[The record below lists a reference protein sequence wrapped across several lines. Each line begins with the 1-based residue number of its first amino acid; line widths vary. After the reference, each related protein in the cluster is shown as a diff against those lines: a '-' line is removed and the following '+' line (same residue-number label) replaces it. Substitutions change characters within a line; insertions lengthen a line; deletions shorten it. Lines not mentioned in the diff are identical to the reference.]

1 MLPCPTLAMFP
12 PLLCVPP
19 CSPNCYTID
28 VRFTHGSESFGCT
41 VSHLFSLVF
50 QLTSLHDECLTSK
63 CGSFVFSCLQ
73 PRLSSFWIPWPCFR
87 TLLTHSLLERVAP
100 LVSHLVYCFKTPAL
114 SLALSPAL
122 LSPALSPA
130 FFFRLVSY
138 CLHSCLTRARLGA
151 RNGCHCT

>member
-1 MLPCPTLAMFP
+1 MLDFSLAVCPGLLHTCPTLAMFP
-12 PLLCVPP
+12 PLC
-19 CSPNCYTID
+19 
-28 VRFTHGSESFGCT
+28 
-41 VSHLFSLVF
+41 VSHLVPQIVTLLTFGSLMGPSLSDARSPTCFHLFF

-130 FFFRLVSY
+130 FFSALFLIAFI
-138 CLHSCLTRARLGA
+138 HA
-151 RNGCHCT
+151 